1 MPNLNFPW
9 YDLRPI
15 TCFLVTPHKMCFRP
29 LNSSVSFPQCSS
41 TSIFF
46 PREGLIWHREESWTL
61 SYVQNQPHQYTMLI
75 VSPALHGGHR
85 FLTFGK
91 CQNWREWCFELH
103 YSQIWT
109 LPSGSPVVPFPD
121 DLPLAKGLLEI
132 REERPPASQIPV
144 QQEEQRLHLPRC
156 HCQGS
161 HAPGKCSPFGVPLAI
176 LWLWCWAPA
185 KVGTQSK
192 SKQNVFFRVGLT
204 SLECSSQ
211 LFLCSLGCSLEA
223 SCHPKQGLKC
233 QNHQS
238 QVTAL
243 SCDDESIWEIWIWQ
257 SFSIWQVRLWL
268 SFLSLERAWCQLNW
282 LMTHPLLPSTSGW
295 ASRAAVRRWIF

>member
-1 MPNLNFPW
+1 MIWNDDTGKKAEPSLTSRTSRTSTQCWLSPQHFTEAI
-9 YDLRPI
+9 DSSLLESARTGESDALSFI
-15 TCFLVTPHKMCFRP
+15 TPRSGP
-29 LNSSVSFPQCSS
+29 FPQVHQLSLSLTTFPLPKASWRAGRRGPQHRRSLCSRRNRGC
-41 TSIFF
+41 T
-46 PREGLIWHREESWTL
+46 
-61 SYVQNQPHQYTMLI
+61 
-75 VSPALHGGHR
+75 
-85 FLTFGK
+85 
-91 CQNWREWCFELH
+91 
-103 YSQIWT
+103 
-109 LPSGSPVVPFPD
+109 
-121 DLPLAKGLLEI
+121 
-132 REERPPASQIPV
+132 
-144 QQEEQRLHLPRC
+144 
-156 HCQGS
+156 S
-161 HAPGKCSPFGVPLAI
+161 HAATARAPMLQGNALPFGVPLAI